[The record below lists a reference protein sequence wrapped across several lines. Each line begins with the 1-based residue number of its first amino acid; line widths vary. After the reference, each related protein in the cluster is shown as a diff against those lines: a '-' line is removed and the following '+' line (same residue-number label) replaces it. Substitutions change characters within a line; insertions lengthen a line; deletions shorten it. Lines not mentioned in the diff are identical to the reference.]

1 MIYEDTWLV
10 SRAPHFKACRGSHVF
25 LDNPADTN
33 AHTYKVALK
42 KESGSDTIYLMD
54 EGANSHT
61 ITLMEIDVS

>member
-1 MIYEDTWLV
+1 M
-10 SRAPHFKACRGSHVF
+10 F